1 MPKPADYSALES
13 ISADEI
19 SDPYLRPA
27 FSKKN
32 RLARLLWNVVHL
44 VLYRPSPRPLFAW
57 RSMLLRCFGATLG
70 PDCHFY
76 PASRVWAPWNLE
88 CSSHV
93 AVADDAEIYNPA
105 LMQFGS
111 HCIISQGAYLCGAT
125 HDYNSAAF
133 PLLAYRMNFGAY
145 AWVCARAA
153 VGPGVHVGEGAVLGM
168 ASVATHSLEPW
179 TVYAGN
185 PAVAVKV
192 RVNATRPNA
201 GY

>member
-57 RSMLLRCFGATLG
+57 RSLLLRCFGATLG

-76 PASRVWAPWNLE
+76 PASKVWAPWNLE

-111 HCIISQGAYLCGAT
+111 HCIISQGAYLCG
-125 HDYNSAAF
+125 
-133 PLLAYRMNFGAY
+133 